1 MLSAPSG
8 PYLEPTGWVRGTL
21 AAKQRHRR
29 SAVVK
34 NTWNYT
40 SIHAED
46 YVLKRLSKIRDKFS
60 CTL

>member
-1 MLSAPSG
+1 MLSG
-8 PYLEPTGWVRGTL
+8 PYLKSTVWVWGTL
-21 AAKQRHRR
+21 AAKRRHRR

-34 NTWNYT
+34 NTCNYT